1 MDDPLDDLL
10 RDAILAAA
18 DRSFEALAVAGADA
32 VKRFHDLLAGEH
44 AIDLPKGRDRELID
58 NMTDISCR
66 LAARFPDDY
75 LAAFNNRRWVASGFV
90 LTGLGYTRRQEAQP
104 LLIDALQSD
113 APGVTR
119 LSAASALATI
129 PGPEAVRALLQAL
142 DDDDYLVQYH
152 AIRSL
157 GAIGDRT
164 SLDRLIPLATNPPN
178 RGIGEVAA
186 RAVKS
191 LTDRLSP

>member
-1 MDDPLDDLL
+1 MEDPLDILL
-10 RDAILAAA
+10 RDAIVAAD
-18 DRSFEALAVAGADA
+18 DRSFDALAVAGSGA
-32 VKRFHDLLAGEH
+32 VQRFHDLLSGEH
-44 AIDLPKGRDRELID
+44 AIDLPAGRDRELID
-58 NMTDISCR
+58 NTTDISCR

-75 LAAFNNRRWVASGFV
+75 LAAFNNPRWLASGFV
-90 LTGLGYTRRQEAQP
+90 LAGLGYTRRSEAQP
-104 LLIDALQSD
+104 LLIDALQSN

-119 LSAASALATI
+119 LAAASALATI

-142 DDDDYLVQYH
+142 DDPEYLVQYH

-164 SLDRLIPLATNPPN
+164 ALDRLMPLATDPPN
-178 RGIGEVAA
+178 RGIGEVAG

-191 LTDRLSP
+191 LAGRLSP